1 MHSVRHRESNCT
13 LSECVCVCVYR
24 CILLYFLWSRECHK
38 LRCTN
43 KRFLLPACLR
53 VVSMSSFLRMSVSV
67 CKQIVSAHFYLL
79 ILDEGINAHSKAV
92 AGTSAVR
99 SIVLDFYFDLTW
111 CESN

>member
-1 MHSVRHRESNCT
+1 MQQQKIAACM
-13 LSECVCVCVYR
+13 
-24 CILLYFLWSRECHK
+24 
-38 LRCTN
+38 
-43 KRFLLPACLR
+43 PACGEYEL
-53 VVSMSSFLRMSVSV
+53 VSASVSESV

-99 SIVLDFYFDLTW
+99 SIVLKFYFDLTW